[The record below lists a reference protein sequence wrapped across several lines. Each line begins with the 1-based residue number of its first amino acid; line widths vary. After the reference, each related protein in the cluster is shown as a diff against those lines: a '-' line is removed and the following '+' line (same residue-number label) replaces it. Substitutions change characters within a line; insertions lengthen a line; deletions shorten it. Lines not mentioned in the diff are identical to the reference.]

1 MMVETRINRGN
12 LVVEKDAFHLGSSK
26 ILEFFDSILVPS
38 ERFPQQVLLSLS
50 QIFGYHR
57 SIFWIA
63 DKHGNLFLPITLN
76 VEERL
81 IQDYVSYYF
90 HHDLLHPQIAI
101 PQNPTRT
108 ALRINDVMSDQDY
121 EQTIYYNQFMRAFGN
136 YDEMGI
142 YLKKE
147 GKLIGCIG
155 LARSKQEQRFTEN
168 DVRLVESLSH
178 TIAHTLAI
186 HTHADE
192 LQKERVLFAAHSQLS
207 SIGIIIV
214 EPPAHIRYVNP
225 VAKDICAEWF
235 LGKTYTN
242 PVHAF
247 IQQHIENHSLSSPA
261 TFSAPAASALSPFS
275 QKYTVYVQPSVSSPF
290 SDHQTV
296 PYAIY
301 LIPKGAHSGMPT
313 TREQDQLPD
322 LTRTEGRI
330 YELVQQGYT
339 NQLIA
344 NELHISLNTVKRH
357 LQNTY
362 RKLGVSNRT
371 ELCYKLKT
379 K

>member
-1 MMVETRINRGN
+1 M
-12 LVVEKDAFHLGSSK
+12 EKSAFHLGSSK
-26 ILEFFDSILVPS
+26 ILEFFDSILVPA
-38 ERFPQQVLLSLS
+38 EKFPQQVLLSLS
-50 QIFGYHR
+50 QIFGYDR
-57 SIFWIA
+57 SIFWLA
-63 DKHGNLFLPITLN
+63 DKHRNLFLPITLN
-76 VEERL
+76 VEDRL

-101 PQNPTRT
+101 PRNPSRT

-121 EQTIYYNQFMRAFGN
+121 EKTIYYNQFMRSYGN

-147 GKLIGCIG
+147 GRLIGCIG
-155 LARSKQEQRFTEN
+155 LARSKQEPRFTEN
-168 DVRLVESLSH
+168 DVRLVESLSR

-186 HTHADE
+186 HNHADE

-207 SIGIIIV
+207 SIGVIIV
-214 EPPAHIRYVNP
+214 EPPTRIRYVNP

-235 LGKTYTN
+235 IGNTYTN
-242 PVHAF
+242 PVLSF
-247 IQQHIENHSLSSPA
+247 IQQYIENHSLSSAA
-261 TFSAPAASALSPFS
+261 TFSAPAASALSHS
-275 QKYTVYVQPSVSSPF
+275 QQEFAIYVQPSISTLF
-290 SDHQTV
+290 SDHRTL

-301 LIPKGAHSGMPT
+301 LIPKGTNSRMST
-313 TREQDQLPD
+313 TREQDQLPH

-344 NELHISLNTVKRH
+344 NELQISLNTVKRH
-357 LQNTY
+357 LQNAY
-362 RKLGVSNRT
+362 RKFGVTNRT

>member
-1 MMVETRINRGN
+1 MNKGE
-12 LVVEKDAFHLGSSK
+12 FHLGSSK
-26 ILEFFDSILVPS
+26 ILEFIDSILVPA

-63 DKHGNLFLPITLN
+63 DNQGNLFLPITLN
-76 VEERL
+76 VEDRL
-81 IQDYVSYYF
+81 VQDYVSYYF
-90 HHDLLHPQIAI
+90 QHDLLHPQNAI
-101 PQNPTRT
+101 PQNPSRT
-108 ALRINDVMSDQDY
+108 ALRINDVMPDQEY
-121 EQTIYYNQFMRAFGN
+121 ERTIYYNQFMRTYGN

-147 GKLIGCIG
+147 GMLVGTIG
-155 LARSKQEQRFTEN
+155 LARCEQEQRFTEN
-168 DVRLVESLSH
+168 DVRLVETLSR

-192 LQKERVLFAAHSQLS
+192 LHRERMLLAAHSHLP

-214 EPPAHIRYVNP
+214 EPPSHIRYVNP
-225 VAKDICAEWF
+225 AAKDICAEWF
-235 LGKTYTN
+235 FGKTYSN
-242 PVHAF
+242 PVQAF
-247 IQQHIENHSLSSPA
+247 IKHHVENNARVSSSS
-261 TFSAPAASALSPFS
+261 FSAPAATVLSPS
-275 QKYTVYVQPSVSSPF
+275 QQEFTMYVQPSVSTPF
-290 SDHQTV
+290 SDHRTL
-296 PYAIY
+296 PYAVY
-301 LIPKGAHSGMPT
+301 LIPKGTHAI
-313 TREQDQLPD
+313 REQDPLPH
-322 LTRTEGRI
+322 LTRMEGRI

-379 K
+379 N

>member
-1 MMVETRINRGN
+1 MDKVE
-12 LVVEKDAFHLGSSK
+12 FHLGSSK
-26 ILEFFDSILVPS
+26 ILEFIDSILVPA

-63 DKHGNLFLPITLN
+63 DEHGNLFLPITLN
-76 VEERL
+76 VEDRL
-81 IQDYVSYYF
+81 VQDYVSYYF
-90 HHDLLHPQIAI
+90 QHDLLHPQNAI
-101 PQNPTRT
+101 PQNPSRT
-108 ALRINDVMSDQDY
+108 ALRINDVMPDQEY
-121 EQTIYYNQFMRAFGN
+121 EQTIYYNQFMHAYGN

-142 YLKKE
+142 YLKKD
-147 GKLIGCIG
+147 GMLIGTIG
-155 LARSKQEQRFTEN
+155 LARCKQEQRFTEN
-168 DVRLVESLSH
+168 DVRLVETLSR

-192 LQKERVLFAAHSQLS
+192 LHRERMLLAAHSQLP

-214 EPPAHIRYVNP
+214 EPPAHIRYVNEA
-225 VAKDICAEWF
+225 AKDICAEWF
-235 LGKTYTN
+235 FGKTYTN
-242 PVHAF
+242 PVQAF
-247 IQQHIENHSLSSPA
+247 IKQHVENNAWVSSSS
-261 TFSAPAASALSPFS
+261 FSAPAATVLSSS
-275 QKYTVYVQPSVSSPF
+275 QQEFAMYVHPSVSTPF
-290 SDHQTV
+290 SDYRTL
-296 PYAIY
+296 PYAVY
-301 LIPKGAHSGMPT
+301 LIPKGTHS
-313 TREQDQLPD
+313 TREQDQLPH
-322 LTRTEGRI
+322 LTRTERRI

-379 K
+379 N

>member
-1 MMVETRINRGN
+1 MDKG
-12 LVVEKDAFHLGSSK
+12 AFHLGSSK
-26 ILEFFDSILVPS
+26 VLEFIDSILVPA

-76 VEERL
+76 VEDRL
-81 IQDYVSYYF
+81 IQDYVSYYSQ
-90 HHDLLHPQIAI
+90 HDLLHPQNVI
-101 PQNPTRT
+101 PQNPSRT
-108 ALRINDVMSDQDY
+108 ALRINDVMPDQEY
-121 EQTIYYNQFMRAFGN
+121 EQTIYYNQFMRAYGN

-147 GKLIGCIG
+147 GTLVGSIG
-155 LARSKQEQRFTEN
+155 LARCKQEQRFTEI
-168 DVRLVESLSH
+168 DVRLGETLSR

-192 LQKERVLFAAHSQLS
+192 LQKERMLFAAHSQLS

-214 EPPAHIRYVNP
+214 EPPAHICYVNP

-247 IQQHIENHSLSSPA
+247 IKQHVENNAFTSPSS
-261 TFSAPAASALSPFS
+261 FSVPAASALTPS
-275 QKYTVYVQPSVSSPF
+275 QQEFAIYVQPSVSTPF
-290 SDHQTV
+290 SDHRTL

-301 LIPKGAHSGMPT
+301 LIPKGTHSGLSS
-313 TREQDQLPD
+313 TREQDQLPH
-322 LTRTEGRI
+322 LTRTERRI

-379 K
+379 N

>member
-1 MMVETRINRGN
+1 M
-12 LVVEKDAFHLGSSK
+12 EKDTFHLGSSK
-26 ILEFFDSILVPS
+26 FLEFIESILVPA

-50 QIFGYHR
+50 QIFGFHR

-76 VEERL
+76 VEDRL
-81 IQDYVSYYF
+81 IHDYVSYYF
-90 HHDLLHPQIAI
+90 HHDLLHPQTAI
-101 PQNPTRT
+101 PQNPSRN
-108 ALRINDVMSDQDY
+108 ALRINDVMSDQEY
-121 EQTIYYNQFMRAFGN
+121 EQTIYYNQFMRAYGN

-147 GKLIGCIG
+147 GRLLGCIG
-155 LARSKQEQRFTEN
+155 LARSKQEKRFTEN
-168 DVRLVESLSH
+168 DVRLIESLSR

-186 HTHADE
+186 HTNADE
-192 LQKERVLFAAHSQLS
+192 LQKERVLFTAHSQLS

-214 EPPAHIRYVNP
+214 EPPTHIRYVNP

-242 PVHAF
+242 PVLAF
-247 IQQHIENHSLSSPA
+247 IQQHMKNHALSSPA
-261 TFSAPAASALSPFS
+261 TFSAPAASTLSLS
-275 QKYTVYVQPSVSSPF
+275 QQAFTIYVQPSVPTHS
-290 SDHQTV
+290 SDHRTL

-301 LIPKGAHSGMPT
+301 LIPKGRHSGMST
-313 TREQDQLPD
+313 TREQEPLPH

-379 K
+379 T